1 MKVIESWLRE
11 LVNPNID
18 SMTLCDQLTMLGLEI
33 DAATPLAP
41 AFTGVVVGEV
51 MSAVQHPDADRLRV
65 CQVNIGAKE
74 LLNIVCGAPNAR
86 AGIRVAVATVGA
98 VLPGDFKI
106 KEAKLRG
113 VLSQGMLCAEN
124 EMGLP
129 KTMEGILELAPHAP
143 IGADI
148 RAYLNLD
155 DVVIDISLT
164 PNRGDC
170 LSVLGLAR
178 EVALK
183 NNMAIVMPNITSVA
197 AALADTVNVAVM
209 APEACPRYGARVLK
223 GVNNQAKTP
232 EKISTYLNHA
242 GVRSISAVVDI
253 LNYVMLLLGQPM
265 HGFDFQK
272 IEGDVQVR
280 FAKDQETLDLLNDMK
295 VTLTPNILVIADSAK
310 ALAMAGV
317 MGGKNSEVDVTTSQ
331 VLLESAFFAPDFIA
345 GRARQFG
352 LHTDASHRFE
362 RGVDPALPVRALE
375 LATELILEICG
386 GAAGPVVDVANS
398 AHLPVSATI
407 TLSYA
412 HLEKLLGVSIAAT
425 EISKILSAVGCEIL
439 VEDSKSIAVKAPS
452 WRFDLNIPEDLIEEV
467 ARVYGYDNIEPQ
479 VPVFPLAV
487 RSHKE
492 IDNAQETLKN
502 FLCARGLREVISFSF
517 IDAKEHE
524 YFKEGRSAQ
533 VLQNPISSDLSEMR
547 LSVIPSLLK
556 ILQYNERRQV
566 DCVRIFELG
575 RIYDAK
581 ETPVLAGLLYGARE
595 PQSWLTAERL
605 DFYDA
610 KGLLEALFAF
620 LHIENIQFKNQ
631 DLPSFIHPGQG
642 VSIWVGG
649 QCVGYVGALHPA
661 CQSAFEVKL
670 VPFVFEVQLAAL
682 SQAQFPAVVNISKF
696 PSIRR
701 DLALVVPEIHSAQA
715 VLDVIAAVPSDLLS
729 DAFVFDVYQGEHVAK
744 NHQSLAIALI
754 LQHTDHTLVDTEV
767 EHYVQQVIQALQEKL
782 SVVLRA

>member
-1 MKVIESWLRE
+1 MKVTESWLRT
-11 LVNPNID
+11 LVNPNVD
-18 SMTLCDQLTMLGLEI
+18 SATLCDQITSLGLEI
-33 DAATPLAP
+33 DAAIPLAP
-41 AFTGVVVGEV
+41 PFTGVVVGEV
-51 MSAVQHPDADRLRV
+51 ISAVQHPDADRLRV
-65 CQVNIGAKE
+65 CQVNVGAKE

-129 KTMEGILELAPHAP
+129 KTMEGILELAPDAP
-143 IGADI
+143 IGMNI

-155 DVVIDISLT
+155 DVVLDISLG

-183 NNMAIVMPNITSVA
+183 NNLSMTVPKINSVKA
-197 AALADTVNVAVM
+197 SLKDQVKIRVM

-232 EKISTYLNHA
+232 AAITTYLNHA

-265 HGFDFQK
+265 HGFDLQK
-272 IEGDVQVR
+272 IEGDIQVR
-280 FAKDQETLDLLNDMK
+280 FAKDQETLALLNDTEVRLSPK
-295 VTLTPNILVIADSAK
+295 FLVIADHVKAI
-310 ALAMAGV
+310 ALAGI
-317 MGGKNSEVDVTTSQ
+317 MGGKNSEVELMSTDI
-331 VLLESAFFAPDFIA
+331 LLESAFFAPDAIA
-345 GRARQFG
+345 GRARQLG

-362 RGVDPALPVRALE
+362 RGVDAALFMPALE
-375 LATELILEICG
+375 LATELILQTCG
-386 GAAGPVVDVANS
+386 GAAGPIVEVTDAEHVPVA
-398 AHLPVSATI
+398 ADI

-412 HLEKLLGVSIAAT
+412 HLNKLLGMVIAAT
-425 EISKILSAVGCEIL
+425 DIRKILTALGCEVL
-439 VEDSKSIAVKAPS
+439 REDASSISVKAPT
-452 WRFDLNIPEDLIEEV
+452 WRFDLKIPEDLIEEV
-467 ARVYGYDNIEPQ
+467 ARVYGYDHIAAE
-479 VPVFPLAV
+479 VPVFPLVSGA
-487 RSHKE
+487 RKE
-492 IDNAQETLKN
+492 IDNPGHTLKN
-502 FLCARGLREVISFSF
+502 FLCARGLREVVSFSF

-533 VLQNPISSDLSEMR
+533 VLKNPISSDLSEMR

-566 DCVRIFELG
+566 DSVRIFEMG
-575 RIYDAK
+575 RIYDAH

-595 PQSWLTAERL
+595 PQSWQSQERL
-605 DFYDA
+605 DFYDL
-610 KGLLEALFAF
+610 KGLLEALFDF
-620 LHIENIQFKNQ
+620 LHIENVRFKAQ

-642 VSIWVGG
+642 IAIFVRD
-649 QCVGYVGALHPA
+649 QCVGYFGALHPA
-661 CQSAFEVKL
+661 CQSAFDLKFAPL
-670 VPFVFEVQLAAL
+670 VFEVHLAAL
-682 SQAQFPAVVNISKF
+682 AQAKFPEASNVSKF

-701 DLALVVPEIHSAQA
+701 DLALVVPEAHSAQA
-715 VLDVIAAVPSDLLS
+715 VLDVIAKVPGLLA
-729 DAFVFDVYQGEHVAK
+729 DAFVFDVYQGEHVPK
-744 NHQSLAIALI
+744 NYKSLAVALI
-754 LQHTDHTLVDTEV
+754 LQHADHTLVDAEV
-767 EHYVQQVIQALQEKL
+767 EEYVQQVLQALQSQL
-782 SVVLRA
+782 SVVLRT